1 MIILLEHELEE
12 IKKFSSSP
20 GFSLSVSVLYG
31 SAFKALERFHLARKF
46 PIFFSV
52 RARNSRMPE
61 RGRVRK
67 SKAHKKICMKNLEA
81 FRSSL
86 VYIENVFTSPLLLLS
101 LLLSPGLVIK
111 IEPSSKGEPENE
123 RNDLHFAQVSA
134 ASPCWNMRNRR
145 RELNRS
151 RHDTSDDNLF
161 RQWLG
166 SGSMKAHDAHVRHNI
181 M

>member
-1 MIILLEHELEE
+1 MSFKNMIILLEHKLEE

-20 GFSLSVSVLYG
+20 GFSLSVSVLYA
-31 SAFKALERFHLARKF
+31 SAFKALEQFHLAKKF
-46 PIFFSV
+46 PIFSV
-52 RARNSRMPE
+52 RARNSRMSE

-67 SKAHKKICMKNLEA
+67 SKAHKKICIKNLEA
-81 FRSSL
+81 SRSSL

-101 LLLSPGLVIK
+101 FLLSPGLVIK

-123 RNDLHFAQVSA
+123 RNDLHFVQVSA
-134 ASPCWNMRNRR
+134 ASSCWNMRNRR

-161 RQWLG
+161 RQ
-166 SGSMKAHDAHVRHNI
+166 
-181 M
+181 